1 MLSLLFTYCCISY
14 LISLV
19 AVEPVGG
26 DISIMAEAAL
36 VETGPM
42 TRAEKKMYEHIAK
55 LRLKFPDF
63 KAPGDDQDSQLSSSG
78 RCFYTRLPGLVKRVG
93 MSTAELTALNLDKV
107 CIYVLLFITSSVS
120 FCPLA

>member
-1 MLSLLFTYCCISY
+1 M
-14 LISLV
+14 LISISCHHYCSHVTIFFILFLWLLV

-42 TRAEKKMYEHIAK
+42 TRAEKKMYEHIAEF
-55 LRLKFPDF
+55 RQKFPDF
-63 KAPGDDQDSQLSSSG
+63 RVPGDNQDSQPSNSG

-93 MSTAELTALNLDKV
+93 MSTSELTALNLDKV
-107 CIYVLLFITSSVS
+107 CMSFLLS
-120 FCPLA
+120 